1 MEKKDFLNDPKYYE
15 ETSEILKAIAHP
27 VRLCIVRGLSQSEG
41 CNVSYMQG
49 CLGIPQSTI
58 SQHIAK
64 LKAAKIIE
72 GERKG
77 LEIVYRLK
85 DERVKNIIKVLF

>member
-1 MEKKDFLNDPKYYE
+1 MEGKTFLNDPKYYE
-15 ETSEILKAIAHP
+15 ETAEILKAISHP
-27 VRLCIVRGLSQSEG
+27 VRLCIVRGLLESDG

-64 LKAAKIIE
+64 LKSARIIE
-72 GERKG
+72 GKRTG
-77 LEIVYRLK
+77 LEIKYKVTN
-85 DERVKNIIKVLF
+85 ENVKNIIKVLF